1 MRAQTRSKPEI
12 ERAAPPLDPPPVQS
26 THMRRMLLCA
36 TLLLASPGSVDCLRT
51 PLPAVR
57 RRVGSVQMMATVVLD
72 DSDCAVLEQRS
83 CDYVRMGT
91 TRLPVALEQRAR
103 LAVVQSLGTRAS
115 DLDGLLVAA
124 SQLLQFGG
132 GSADECGGGGR
143 RCG

>member
-1 MRAQTRSKPEI
+1 
-12 ERAAPPLDPPPVQS
+12 
-26 THMRRMLLCA
+26 MLLCA

-91 TRLPVALEQRAR
+91 TRLPKKKPIGPINDVKSELELAAERSELEALFFQGPRHTYTGPGLEQ
-103 LAVVQSLGTRAS
+103 
-115 DLDGLLVAA
+115 AA
-124 SQLLQFGG
+124 AAFADDPFIQAHNLREHDYDRHVYVGG
-132 GSADECGGGGR
+132 VLR
-143 RCG
+143 